1 MKNISRVALLTV
13 LLSASAPMF
22 SEDTPNAST
31 QQTPP
36 PATTKETPKK
46 GYIATLTGIPYN
58 LFVGVPQSVSDYSIG
73 WALKKVTNKI
83 EYLNNG
89 KLAKNADKLGLVVV
103 YAVVTYGFYKLY
115 KHATTEKNI
124 TDEDF
129 IFDEENKIQYNS

>member
-22 SEDTPNAST
+22 SEDTPNTST

-58 LFVGVPQSVSDYSIG
+58 LLVDVPQSISDYSIG
-73 WALKKVTNKI
+73 GALKKVTEKI
-83 EYLNNG
+83 EYLKGG
-89 KLAKNADKLGLVVV
+89 KLAKHADKFGLVVV
-103 YAVVTYGFYKLY
+103 YAVATYGFYKLY
-115 KHATTEKNI
+115 KYATAEKNI

-129 IFDEENKIQYNS
+129 IFEDNTQYNS